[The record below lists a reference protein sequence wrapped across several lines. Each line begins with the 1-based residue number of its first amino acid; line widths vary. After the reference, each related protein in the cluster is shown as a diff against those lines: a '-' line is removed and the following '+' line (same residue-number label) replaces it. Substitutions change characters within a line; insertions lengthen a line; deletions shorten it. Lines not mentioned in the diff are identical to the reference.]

1 MYPRF
6 FDISSPKYP
15 YVVNLTCYPSAI
27 CHLNLQPQ
35 QRNSTTVKKRYL
47 RKSNVA
53 FRHRSRRGSS
63 TRAPSTTDLPAVPP
77 LGSSKTA
84 SSIPAVPT
92 VARHEAS
99 PLSATSST
107 QRLPV
112 APFAE
117 LTRTIQSPPKPSGIP
132 PPHSN
137 TINLR
142 PYDLTAPQTFF
153 VPPHR
158 PSDLYVEVG
167 PSRRIVL

>member
-6 FDISSPKYP
+6 FDISSHKCP
-15 YVVNLTCYPSAI
+15 YVVDLTWSPSAS
-27 CHLNLQPQ
+27 LNLQHQ
-35 QRNSTTVKKRYL
+35 QKNSTTVKNRYY
-47 RKSNVA
+47 RKSNVT

-63 TRAPSTTDLPAVPP
+63 TRSIDLPPVPNKP
-77 LGSSKTA
+77 TSPT
-84 SSIPAVPT
+84 PAVPT

-99 PLSATSST
+99 PPSTTSPT

-117 LTRTIQSPPKPSGIP
+117 LTRTTKSPPKPSALP
-132 PPHSN
+132 PPHSTT

-142 PYDLTAPQTFF
+142 PYDPTAPQTFF

>member
-1 MYPRF
+1 MFSIYR
-6 FDISSPKYP
+6 
-15 YVVNLTCYPSAI
+15 
-27 CHLNLQPQ
+27 LNLQHQ
-35 QRNSTTVKKRYL
+35 QRIPTTVKKHHF
-47 RKSNVA
+47 RKSNVT

-63 TRAPSTTDLPAVPP
+63 TRAPSAIDLPP
-77 LGSSKTA
+77 LSSKPA

-99 PLSATSST
+99 PPIATSST

-112 APFAE
+112 TPFAE
-117 LTRTIQSPPKPSGIP
+117 LTRTTRSPLKPSIGP

-142 PYDLTAPQTFF
+142 PYDPIAPQTFF

-158 PSDLYVEVG
+158 PSDLYIEVG
-167 PSRRIVL
+167 PSRHILL